1 MTARHYSHLFSCLH
15 DEPEPVGR
23 LGRGSHHSVFRSV
36 QWFGLDGTPRKV
48 GRIHDFAVIWDEDH
62 DTRIIQVIERMHM
75 AGLLWPVIFI
85 GERKG
90 CLTILT
96 DHSIVPDL
104 EDEKLAYH
112 QRVRDIAESADDT
125 DSWLLEFGWF
135 HRREAI
141 EEGSLTNSMAI
152 IADYDTRSVPY
163 LEAID
168 ALWQLGKKWATTP
181 ARWAA
186 AA

>member
-1 MTARHYSHLFSCLH
+1 MTTRHYSHLFSCLH

-36 QWFGLDGTPRKV
+36 QWFGLDGTPRKI

-96 DHSIVPDL
+96 DHGVVPDL

-125 DSWLLEFGWF
+125 DSWLLEFGWY

-141 EEGSLTNSMAI
+141 EEGSMTNTMAI
-152 IADYDTRSVPY
+152 IADHDTRSVPY

-168 ALWQLGKKWATTP
+168 ALWQLGEKRTTTT